1 MLSHALTHRLAPRA
15 ALVALLA
22 ALITAGAA
30 SASSYTITLDG
41 TPLVVTTTTSAEKAT
56 VSFTGTSGNRVSV
69 RVSQATITNYTV
81 TIKKPDGTLLK
92 SAGPWGVSGGFIS
105 PVTLPVERHLQDP
118 AGAGLG

>member
-56 VSFTGTSGNRVSV
+56 VSFTGTRETG
-69 RVSQATITNYTV
+69 
-81 TIKKPDGTLLK
+81 
-92 SAGPWGVSGGFIS
+92 SACGCRRRPS
-105 PVTLPVERHLQDP
+105 PTTR
-118 AGAGLG
+118 